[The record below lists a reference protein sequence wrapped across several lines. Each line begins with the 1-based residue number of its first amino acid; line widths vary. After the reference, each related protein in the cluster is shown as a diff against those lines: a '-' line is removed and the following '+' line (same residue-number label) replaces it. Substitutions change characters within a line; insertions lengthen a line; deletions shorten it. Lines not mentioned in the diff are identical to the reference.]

1 MKKIVI
7 LIFILNSI
15 NIFSQTSNEVTL
27 VVSAQGQTMEEA
39 KQNALRGAIEQAFG
53 AFVSSKTEIL
63 NDELVRDEVVSVSNG
78 NIKEYKILNQ
88 VFLEEQKVYLANIQA
103 TVSLAKLA
111 SFVQSKGFSE
121 IGFDGGG
128 FTMNLK
134 LQRLNETAELVA
146 LKNIFIQGLLISKD
160 MFDRELIVGQP
171 KISKEPGK
179 YEVPIEISNKLN
191 KNWEVFNEYFRSSL
205 LSISMSANE
214 VASYT
219 NLNKS
224 IYKFIFLKQYTDL
237 QDTPFKFYED
247 TSMFFRNPET
257 LAYLSAF
264 FFKMNTE
271 LFNNFEVT
279 HQLDTVKI
287 GLDYLTEYRF
297 TTTFP
302 KVNEWSLKRNVPEK
316 TPFYC
321 SSYFNKMVKKEYT
334 PNGYVDP
341 NKWEINWQMTS
352 MESVLLS
359 LLSNSTRGGG
369 NEKIIKELT
378 SLNSYESLKNLAE
391 IFLDK
396 NGAFNYYF
404 RDQNPNEPMSKKK
417 LYFVNNQSL
426 YNSNLCINLTFTEE
440 QLEKIKG
447 FKLIKK

>member
-7 LIFILNSI
+7 LIFIFNSI

-134 LQRLNETAELVA
+134 LQRLNETAELEA

-219 NLNKS
+219 SLNKS
-224 IYKFIFLKQYTDL
+224 SYKFIFLKQYDDK
-237 QDTPFKFYED
+237 QSSRFKFYED
-247 TSMFFRNPET
+247 TSLFFRNRES
-257 LAYLSAF
+257 LAYLNAF

-271 LFNNFEVT
+271 IFNNFEVI
-279 HQLDTVKI
+279 HELDTIKV
-287 GLDYLTEYRF
+287 GLDYLAEYKF
-297 TTTFP
+297 S
-302 KVNEWSLKRNVPEK
+302 NNYRNVNDWFIPYGENVGK
-316 TPFYC
+316 LPFNC
-321 SSYFNKMVKKEYT
+321 SSTIEKDVRSNSIAILSQSF
-334 PNGYVDP
+334 D
-341 NKWEINWQMTS
+341 
-352 MESVLLS
+352 MENVLL
-359 LLSNSTRGGG
+359 N
-369 NEKIIKELT
+369 LT
-378 SLNSYESLKNLAE
+378 SFSLFGGRIHPDRYEWREFEIINKEFLSPNCSESLKNIVAML
-391 IFLDK
+391 L
-396 NGAFNYYF
+396 
-404 RDQNPNEPMSKKK
+404 DQNGTLERSFSYSNSDTQK
-417 LYFVNNQSL
+417 LYFVNNQSF
-426 YNSNLCINLTFTEE
+426 YNSKLSVNLTFTEE